1 MTSLQTL
8 VDPLKRELAVPG
20 TFDDVFPDSG
30 DDDLLGSLADG
41 FAEAQL
47 RGFFPTLTLTQTSS
61 PLDYETSEEL
71 SLAGTAVVIIFTSMR
86 IIRAQ
91 IRATNTLERYKAGVT
106 EFEIQ
111 HAASLLKG
119 ELDFLQSRL
128 NDLITQARQAHA
140 PMAVVFDNYTARVVA
155 GFCGS
160 FYGYEFDYF
169 GALGTMPGSGP
180 GFGEWFL

>member
-20 TFDDVFPDSG
+20 TFDDIFPDST

-41 FAEAQL
+41 FGEAQL
-47 RGFFPTLTLTQTSS
+47 RGFFPKMTLVASTD
-61 PLDYETSEEL
+61 PLDYETSDDL
-71 SLAGTAVVIIFTSMR
+71 SLAGSALIVIFTSMR

-91 IRATNTLERYKAGVT
+91 IRAMNTMERYKAGPT

-111 HAASLLKG
+111 HAASLLKA

-128 NDLITQARQAHA
+128 DDLITQAKYASI
-140 PMAVVFDNYTARVVA
+140 PMAVMFDNYHARVVA
-155 GFCGS
+155 AFCGA
-160 FYGYEFDYF
+160 FYQHE
-169 GALGTMPGSGP
+169 
-180 GFGEWFL
+180 FGERVITELL